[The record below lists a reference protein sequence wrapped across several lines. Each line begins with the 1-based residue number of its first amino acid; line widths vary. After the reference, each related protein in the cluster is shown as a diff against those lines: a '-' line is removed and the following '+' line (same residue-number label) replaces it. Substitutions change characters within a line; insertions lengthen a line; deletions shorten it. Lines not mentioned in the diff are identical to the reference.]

1 MYLALN
7 VLGLLVFLA
16 LGWLF
21 SHDRSGIRWR
31 SVAVLTVL
39 NLLIAWGLTSFA
51 WGRAIVRGAAA
62 GFGELVSVAWEGI
75 NFALANWVGANGV
88 DPEPVNFVVSALLPI
103 LLIVPV
109 FDTLTY
115 LGILPWTIRWI
126 GRGLS
131 AVTGQP
137 RFEAFYAI
145 EMMFL
150 GNTEAVAVSKLQLQ
164 RMSPARDVVIAM
176 MTMSCV
182 SAPILAS
189 YMQMVPA
196 EFVLTAVPVNCL
208 NALIVAGMLYP
219 VEVPA
224 QDDVV
229 ITYGG
234 PEAEVAGS
242 EATAEVSQD
251 HEDDATGVLA
261 RLRRRRAERPAR
273 EPYFSFLGD
282 SILAAGKL
290 ILIITATVI
299 TFVAL
304 AALIDKILGA
314 IWSPLSL
321 EKIVGV
327 VLYVPALLLGLDPS
341 SAWDM
346 SQVMGLKLVTNE
358 FVAMGEVS
366 GPMAGYAAHMRAVLT
381 VFLTSFANLGTLGM
395 IIGSFKGIVDKERN
409 DLISRNVG
417 RMLLS
422 GVLVSLMSA
431 ATVGL
436 FVW

>member
-164 RMSPARDVVIAM
+164 RMSPARDVVI
-176 MTMSCV
+176 
-182 SAPILAS
+182 
-189 YMQMVPA
+189 
-196 EFVLTAVPVNCL
+196 
-208 NALIVAGMLYP
+208 
-219 VEVPA
+219 
-224 QDDVV
+224 
-229 ITYGG
+229 TYGG

-341 SAWDM
+341 SAWDV

-366 GPMAGYAAHMRAVLT
+366 GPMSGYAAHMRAVLT

>member
-1 MYLALN
+1 M
-7 VLGLLVFLA
+7 
-16 LGWLF
+16 
-21 SHDRSGIRWR
+21 
-31 SVAVLTVL
+31 
-39 NLLIAWGLTSFA
+39 
-51 WGRAIVRGAAA
+51 
-62 GFGELVSVAWEGI
+62 
-75 NFALANWVGANGV
+75 GANGV

-164 RMSPARDVVIAM
+164 RMSPAR
-176 MTMSCV
+176 
-182 SAPILAS
+182 
-189 YMQMVPA
+189 
-196 EFVLTAVPVNCL
+196 
-208 NALIVAGMLYP
+208 
-219 VEVPA
+219 
-224 QDDVV
+224 DVV

-366 GPMAGYAAHMRAVLT
+366 GPMSGYAAHMRAVLT

-417 RMLLS
+417 RMLLT

>member
-1 MYLALN
+1 MG
-7 VLGLLVFLA
+7 V
-16 LGWLF
+16 
-21 SHDRSGIRWR
+21 
-31 SVAVLTVL
+31 
-39 NLLIAWGLTSFA
+39 
-51 WGRAIVRGAAA
+51 
-62 GFGELVSVAWEGI
+62 
-75 NFALANWVGANGV
+75 NGV
-88 DPEPVNFVVSALLPI
+88 DPEPVNFVVSALLAI

-115 LGILPWTIRWI
+115 LGILPWIIRWI
-126 GRGLS
+126 GRGLA

-251 HEDDATGVLA
+251 HEDDATGLLA

-366 GPMAGYAAHMRAVLT
+366 GPMSGYAAHMRAVLT